1 MISIFCSIL
10 CIVGFSMFLASAKN
24 DIHYASLFFTISGA
38 YNGAPTVFA
47 WNANNTAPHARRATS
62 IAVMTIVGNLGGILS
77 IWLLGVLSPAP
88 RYLLATQVLLSFSVF
103 MLAFS
108 VLNTIFLWDQNRKKA
123 KIRLTSS
130 VMEEKP
136 GLGDQSAW
144 YIYHL

>member
-1 MISIFCSIL
+1 
-10 CIVGFSMFLASAKN
+10 MFLASAKY

-88 RYLLATQVLLSFSVF
+88 RYLLATQVLLSFSVL

-130 VMEEKP
+130 AMEEKP